1 MNYSN
6 CGAIMRSVHA
16 ALVCAVLIFAPPAL
30 AHHSRAAFDLTTT
43 VSLQGTVSSYV
54 WANPHVYMSV
64 ERRDNSGQL
73 VEWLVEADP
82 TPLMTRNGWSA
93 TTLNVGDPVSLLVN
107 PDKNPESPHALLVSL
122 TQSDGVVLARRSNL
136 SPATVSA
143 VGLAGVWGPLI
154 GQTDTRRTQQ
164 GGIPTE
170 AGAAAQRTYTLAQ
183 NPEAQCIP
191 EPSPASIDGGP
202 YLHEIDIREDVIFIR
217 TEYFSIE
224 RTVYMDGRGH
234 PENGGRTNQ
243 GHSIGHWED
252 DVLVVDTTLFT
263 DYRSGN
269 LDGIPSGA
277 QKHVVERYQLSP
289 DRTQLIV
296 EYFAEDPEYLA
307 TPHSGVFSRNY
318 NPDRELLPFECDLE
332 NASFFLEN

>member
-1 MNYSN
+1 
-6 CGAIMRSVHA
+6 MRSIY
-16 ALVCAVLIFAPPAL
+16 AVLITAVLFVAPPAL

-64 ERRDNSGQL
+64 ETRDNSGQL

-82 TPLMTRNGWSA
+82 TPLMARNGWTA
-93 TTLNVGDPVSLLVN
+93 TTLNLGDPVSLLAN
-107 PDKNPESPHALLVSL
+107 PDKNAQRNHALLVSL
-122 TQSDGVVLARRSNL
+122 NKSDGVLLARRADGRPS
-136 SPATVSA
+136 TVSA
-143 VGLAGVWGPLI
+143 VSLSGVWGPLL
-154 GQTDTRRTQQ
+154 GQTDTRRTYQE
-164 GGIPTE
+164 GIPTE
-170 AGAAAQRTYTLAQ
+170 KGGAAQRIFTLSE

-202 YLHEIDIREDVIFIR
+202 YLHEIEIREDVIFIR
-217 TEYFSIE
+217 TEYFSVE

-234 PENGGRTNQ
+234 PENGERTNQ
-243 GHSIGHWED
+243 GHSIGFWEGE
-252 DVLVVDTTLFT
+252 VLVVDTTLFA

-269 LDGIPSGA
+269 LEGIPSGA
-277 QKHVVERYQLSP
+277 GKHVVERYSLSP

-307 TPHSGVFSRNY
+307 TPISGVFSRNY
-318 NPDRELLPFECDLE
+318 APDGELLPFVCDLE
-332 NASFFLEN
+332 NASLFLNE